1 VADAAS
7 SFAAPR
13 FARITTERH
22 GFASTLESFALLST
36 PRSENPM
43 SYVDG
48 FVLVVPRKNIAAY
61 KRIATKA
68 GKVWRDHGA
77 LDYCESVGDDL
88 QTKYGLP
95 YGKLLKLK
103 KDEVAVFSWILY
115 KSRAARD
122 RINAKVMKDKRLAAL
137 MDPKAMPFDMRRMSA
152 GGFKAIVKV

>member
-1 VADAAS
+1 
-7 SFAAPR
+7 
-13 FARITTERH
+13 
-22 GFASTLESFALLST
+22 
-36 PRSENPM
+36 M